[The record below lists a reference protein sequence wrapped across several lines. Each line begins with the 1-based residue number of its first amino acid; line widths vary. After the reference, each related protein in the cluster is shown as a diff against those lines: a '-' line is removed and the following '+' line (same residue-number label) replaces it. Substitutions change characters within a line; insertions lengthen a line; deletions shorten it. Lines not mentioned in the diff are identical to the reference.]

1 LNKTLKHLNLN
12 KSGEIIL
19 KSNKYL
25 INIMDRTDIR
35 IIEELKRNGRGWFNE
50 IAENLDIAT
59 STVSSRIN
67 RLESSGIIKGYKP
80 VIDYEK
86 SGFELTAMI
95 NVTAKA
101 EEIEDVAE
109 KLESDNRVISFFEVT
124 GETDMILVARFF
136 DREDMNSTIKRFQ
149 KIDGLKSTETHIVLT
164 TPILEG
170 GINLGEVLKEF

>member
-1 LNKTLKHLNLN
+1 MNKTLKHLNPN

-19 KSNKYL
+19 KSNNYL

-35 IIEELKRNGRGWFNE
+35 IIEELKQNGRASFNE

-86 SGFELTAMI
+86 AGFELTAMI
-95 NVTAKA
+95 NVTARA